1 MIKKIIFI
9 FLIFNILIFAEQRIF
24 ISSKLKGYDLRHAII
39 EWIKDN
45 SLKEEDYKIFD
56 SCLIYLFFDNIT

>member
-24 ISSKLKGYDLRHAII
+24 ISSKLKGDDLRHAII

-56 SCLIYLFFDNIT
+56 SV